1 MRDISS
7 DNTMPDNECHRCS
20 AGKKEPV
27 TRTCDEQKEVLSSV
41 VDDYY
46 PWGKPGHGAPNDD
59 GLRKRKIFTDPPSPP
74 WKEISNEVTKMGR
87 PGGGAPQKTSSGKIK
102 NFRIEDPQLRFQ
114 FHAPDRNMVDNDLRY
129 RMPLKD
135 QRAYKLELDELVRE
149 KQEIVEENRRKE
161 MIQDQKLGYVDGK
174 ILKLGSH
181 PNDNKE
187 STEDIEAITGGVELA
202 PLLASRRRQDNKWPL
217 HTSDVTKIYDPKS
230 NFLIDEKEYHKFLER
245 QISGR
250 EKRKQHE
257 HQEDIQEGQKHHE
270 NWNEFWGRPGGGAPK
285 GTTRQ
290 KENLEYM
297 LYQLPIIN
305 RLKEKEERKN
315 CGDCKKTPEK

>member
-1 MRDISS
+1 MRDMSS

-202 PLLASRRRQDNKWPL
+202 PLLASRRRQDIKWPL

-285 GTTRQ
+285 GTTKQ

-315 CGDCKKTPEK
+315 CGDCKKSPEK

>member
-1 MRDISS
+1 
-7 DNTMPDNECHRCS
+7 MPDNECHRCS

>member
-1 MRDISS
+1 MRNMSS

-20 AGKKEPV
+20 AEKKEPV
-27 TRTCDEQKEVLSSV
+27 TRTCDEQKEILSSV

-59 GLRKRKIFTDPPSPP
+59 GLRKRKIFADPPSPP
-74 WKEISNEVTKMGR
+74 CKEISNEVTKMGR
-87 PGGGAPQKTSSGKIK
+87 PGGGAPQKTSSGKMK

-135 QRAYKLELDELVRE
+135 QRAYKLELDEMVRE

-161 MIQDQKLGYVDGK
+161 MIQDQKLGYVDGR

-187 STEDIEAITGGVELA
+187 STEDIEAITGGIELA
-202 PLLASRRRQDNKWPL
+202 PLLAARRRHDNKWPL

-257 HQEDIQEGQKHHE
+257 HEEDIQEGQKHHE

-285 GTTRQ
+285 GTTTQ

-315 CGDCKKTPEK
+315 CGDCKKLPEK